1 MEGRR
6 SGFGGAFGIAGRKN
20 NGRLTVCS
28 LGACSFHAA
37 HQQYNLLRRKEYERM
52 VKKRRLIRL
61 ALGLACANGV
71 SGEGYR
77 EYK

>member
-6 SGFGGAFGIAGRKN
+6 SGFGGALGIVEKRN

-28 LGACSFHAA
+28 LGARSFHAA
-37 HQQYNLLRRKEYERM
+37 HQQYNLSRRKEYEKM

-71 SGEGYR
+71 SNEGYR